1 MQVPGGAAGHRATAG
16 AYAGASSL
24 RPKEDNLMRSD
35 QISPPSRVLRED
47 IRMQT
52 ETADGLFTAG
62 IAIDGKSHNSPLR
75 LGLDWIQP
83 GAEEVSWETDAQ
95 THEVHYLQQGR
106 VRIGWAGH
114 DADDVELSAGDAFY
128 FPPGRKYKLQN
139 IGETQAVIVWS
150 AVPSPT

>member
-1 MQVPGGAAGHRATAG
+1 MVQSATYRNGGQPMPPS
-16 AYAGASSL
+16 ASSP
-24 RPKEDNLMRSD
+24 RPNEDNLMTSD

-52 ETADGLFTAG
+52 ETADGRFTAG
-62 IAIDGKSHNSPLR
+62 IAIDRQSHNSPLR

-106 VRIGWAGH
+106 VRIGWDGH
-114 DADDVELSAGDAFY
+114 DADYVELSAGEAFY
-128 FPPGRKYKLQN
+128 FPPGRRYNLQN
-139 IGETQAVIVWS
+139 IGETEAVIVWS
-150 AVPSPT
+150 AAPSPT